1 MRTMGAV
8 GEVHSV
14 RQSVLT
20 LRAQPRQAAPT
31 FRSQAHQSP
40 DAQRLLSLQR
50 AAGNTAVAARLR
62 GLTPDRSSAV
72 LVEPVILQRC
82 GPAHPDCGCT
92 DDERAAAEESVAA
105 GRSRPSPL
113 QRLALQR
120 DDDQGGGRVGAM
132 TAELHRLKTAYA
144 SGPQAAL
151 SMVDAR
157 TLDAKLAEL
166 RGNAGFE
173 RIPTLGLAVPGAALT
188 DATTFPLTGPIILEI
203 IEGIVAAVAALSL
216 WEILLI
222 LALLLLIILLLKK
235 AFEEPVVVPIP
246 VPVDE
251 PKQVPKQEPKQD
263 PKPDPKKKGD
273 GEGPEVDPPLPGLRC
288 TPTGLTPDDPIPIT
302 WFKPQVDDF
311 YPRELTIRGHV
322 YSRDAEDHLPRG
334 EPIGVTDHFWPRPGK
349 LMQLIPT
356 PRGPGADDFRAVLQ
370 RYGFDWSGLQADHV
384 QDLEW
389 EGDDAF
395 HNLWPMDNSA
405 NLSAGART
413 NQQVVGV
420 CLTPS
425 GAYVTYTLQELK
437 AAGLY
442 GRYFAIRNVSR

>member
-1 MRTMGAV
+1 MRTMAAV
-8 GEVHSV
+8 SEVHSA
-14 RQSVLT
+14 RQSVPT
-20 LRAQPRQAAPT
+20 LRARPRPAAPS
-31 FRSQAHQSP
+31 FGAPAHRSP
-40 DAQRLLSLQR
+40 DAQRLVALQQ
-50 AAGNTAVAARLR
+50 AAGNAAVAARLG
-62 GLTPDRSSAV
+62 GLTVHRAGSE

-82 GPAHPDCGCT
+82 GPARPDCGCT
-92 DDERAAAEESVAA
+92 NDERAAAEESVAA

-120 DDDQGGGRVGAM
+120 DDEQGGGRVGAM
-132 TAELHRLKTAYA
+132 TAELRRLEAAYA
-144 SGPQAAL
+144 GGPQAAL
-151 SMVDAR
+151 SMADAH

-166 RGNAGFE
+166 RGSAGFE
-173 RIPTLGLAVPGAALT
+173 RIPTLGLAVPGAAVT
-188 DATTFPLTGPIILEI
+188 DATTFPLTGPIVLEI
-203 IEGIVAAVAALSL
+203 VEGIVAAVAALSL

-235 AFEEPVVVPIP
+235 AFEEPVVAPTP
-246 VPVDE
+246 VPVDQ

-263 PKPDPKKKGD
+263 PKKKKDD
-273 GEGPEVDPPLPGLRC
+273 GQGPEVDPPLPGLRC

-311 YPRELTIRGHV
+311 YPRELRIQGHV
-322 YSRDAEDHLPRG
+322 YARDGEDHLPHG
-334 EPIGVTDHFWPRPGK
+334 EPIGVAGHFWPTPGK
-349 LMQLIPT
+349 IMQLIPT
-356 PRGPGADDFRAVLQ
+356 LRGPGADDFRAVLL

-413 NQQVVGV
+413 NQQVIGV
-420 CLTPS
+420 CLTPA

-442 GRYFAIRNVSR
+442 GRFFAIRNVSR